1 MLCFHLQ
8 SVMGAAKSSVHIN
21 YHQQIFMYSLDEYL
35 SNDSFGQPVTEMTQK
50 QEG

>member
-1 MLCFHLQ
+1 
-8 SVMGAAKSSVHIN
+8 MGAEKSSVQVN

-35 SNDSFGQPVTEMTQK
+35 SNDSFGQHVTKVTQQ